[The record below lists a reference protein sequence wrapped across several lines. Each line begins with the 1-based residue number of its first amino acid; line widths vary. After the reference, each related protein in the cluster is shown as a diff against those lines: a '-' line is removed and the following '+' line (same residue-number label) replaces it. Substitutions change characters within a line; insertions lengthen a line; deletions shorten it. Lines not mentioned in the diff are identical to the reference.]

1 MTKSLQKCIS
11 CTVKVLLFVGTNFR
25 GSTECIDPWVLEFV
39 VSNTTGNNQW
49 EKLYF
54 VGFLF
59 SWFKWTTKSAKIRK
73 PRFIMISQYVVLTDL
88 LIYFIPNSFSFYLQ
102 HICSKVFEFSGWKRN
117 SHLWQANQQTFQWL
131 GNILLGYR

>member
-1 MTKSLQKCIS
+1 
-11 CTVKVLLFVGTNFR
+11 VKVLLFVGTNFR

-59 SWFKWTTKSAKIRK
+59 SWFKWTTKTAKIRN

-88 LIYFIPNSFSFYLQ
+88 FIYFIKHNNY
-102 HICSKVFEFSGWKRN
+102 I
-117 SHLWQANQQTFQWL
+117 
-131 GNILLGYR
+131 